1 MSEVQLRQWVE
12 ANPER
17 VNGRDNTYF
26 GLTPLITA
34 VSKMEGLSMV
44 VWLLDEK
51 SADVNATIANGNTPL
66 HLAKTPDIVAA
77 LLDRGADSALVSKQR
92 RFPLMHRVRYGNAD
106 VVARLLQDQRVRA
119 TINVQDGGRHTALYH
134 AFTTLDAEE
143 AAVRKAHLLLQAGA
157 DPISTDYEGRTPLDL
172 VRQHHP
178 NYHAAIALIERTL
191 AESEKVVLLVKTRRL
206 AVAAVAPPC
215 FHVVWKAGWH
225 DASLRLA

>member
-34 VSKMEGLSMV
+34 VSKMEVLSMV

-77 LLDRGADSALVSKQR
+77 LLDRGADSARVSKQR
-92 RFPLMHRVRYGNAD
+92 RSPLMH
-106 VVARLLQDQRVRA
+106 
-119 TINVQDGGRHTALYH
+119 
-134 AFTTLDAEE
+134 
-143 AAVRKAHLLLQAGA
+143 
-157 DPISTDYEGRTPLDL
+157 
-172 VRQHHP
+172 
-178 NYHAAIALIERTL
+178 
-191 AESEKVVLLVKTRRL
+191 
-206 AVAAVAPPC
+206 
-215 FHVVWKAGWH
+215 
-225 DASLRLA
+225 